1 LWKSSFFEQITES
14 AQKSKSKPPW
24 DFFPD
29 AEAELIESTRFFE
42 QRVPSS
48 FLIQRNA
55 GLKKKGGAKMPQG
68 SFIIFRHFPRNLCR

>member
-1 LWKSSFFEQITES
+1 LWKTSFFEQIPES
-14 AQKSKSKPPW
+14 AQNSKSKPPW

-29 AEAELIESTRFFE
+29 AEAKLIESTRFFE

-55 GLKKKGGAKMPQG
+55 GLKKKGGSKNASGQ
-68 SFIIFRHFPRNLCR
+68 F